1 VTASSRPL
9 RRCRWARFELSRPKS
24 VQSKLI
30 YLCVLI
36 WRSLNC
42 MTFLFLFLFGN
53 KSSYIKE
60 QFEKDGKKDNKNK
73 LIIFL
78 SRFNGNGSLS
88 LNSLNCNLMT
98 IQIERHN

>member
-1 VTASSRPL
+1 MIF
-9 RRCRWARFELSRPKS
+9 CFYF
-24 VQSKLI
+24 
-30 YLCVLI
+30 YLETNLPV
-36 WRSLNC
+36 
-42 MTFLFLFLFGN
+42 
-53 KSSYIKE
+53 IKE
-60 QFEKDGKKDNKNK
+60 QFEKDGKKDNKKK